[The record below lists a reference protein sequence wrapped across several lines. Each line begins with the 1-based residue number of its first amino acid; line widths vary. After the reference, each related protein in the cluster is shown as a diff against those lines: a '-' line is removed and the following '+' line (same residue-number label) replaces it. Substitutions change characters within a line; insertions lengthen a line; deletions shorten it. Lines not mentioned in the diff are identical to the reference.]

1 MADPSKLHRAVLGP
15 SDILAQGLTSRPER
29 SGGDNP
35 EDMFSLWVHRL
46 TMINATV
53 AATLS
58 WKLVRITRDSAA
70 RRDLERAGVVRK
82 LSRESKAYI
91 RGDHDMA
98 APASVRKATRYRLD
112 DAVEVEQH
120 PIIDLMQQA
129 NPWTDGYGLMEGTY
143 ADLQL
148 FGDAYWFRSQPDAG
162 EAVPSELWRMMPSR
176 ITPVADRETFVR
188 GFTYRVPSG
197 GTQEFGPQEVVWFR
211 RYNPG
216 NPYRGICE
224 LDAWR
229 SYARAAGHIAEFNS
243 WLFERHGTPDHLVT
257 TPKPVSES
265 DKRAFRSRW
274 RNLFGKLYRRK
285 ETVAFLSGAEVK
297 IERLGQT
304 SRELEFS
311 ESSRLVRDF
320 LCAGF
325 GVPKALVTP
334 EDANRAVTKEATD
347 QHLRLTVWPLAC
359 RVFDTL
365 NEQLLPAFGPGYLIV
380 PDNPIRT
387 DAATRASERAS
398 KLSSGW
404 SVDEIRREDGAE
416 PLGTPEAETPMIAGG
431 LTPLAIAVE
440 PPMPMMPFSP
450 AAPDDDDDDDDDGP
464 DGPQEP
470 EDDEDDP
477 DGPETNGTRQRAAT
491 ARHRAAGCRCC
502 PEVEGLSGEIKQ
514 SDVLGL
520 ARMPGLDQLE
530 RMSKAAIPD
539 DPEEIRL
546 LARPVQAAIRAMRT
560 ILLASADRIVN
571 PEDVLRIL
579 GDQAEGVVRQLS
591 GEVQGGMERV
601 VTATGQASLNG
612 LRPGVGLAFNATN
625 PLVVEYVLGSAG
637 RIAQTV
643 ATTYPAATV
652 KQLEAMIRMGTNPVQ
667 AAKQIAQ
674 TNATEEWM
682 ARRLART
689 EARFASAFAQE
700 QGMIQSGVVEAKQ
713 FVLSANPCDICASVD
728 STFEQTNP
736 SKRFELGKP
745 MFQSGASFDL
755 PPGKNGEPR
764 TYVMDYFD
772 DGQPGPPIHPNC
784 RCTMRAVIIGD

>member
-1 MADPSKLHRAVLGP
+1 VISVADPSKLHRAVLGP

-29 SGGDNP
+29 SGGDAP
-35 EDMFSLWVHRL
+35 EDLFSLWVHRL
-46 TMINATV
+46 AGINATV

-58 WKLVRITRDSAA
+58 WKLVRITRDAAA

-82 LSRESKAYI
+82 MTDADRKFVRGEYELS
-91 RGDHDMA
+91 

-112 DAVEVEQH
+112 DAVEIEQH
-120 PIIDLMQQA
+120 PIIDLLQQA

-143 ADLQL
+143 NDLQL
-148 FGDAYWFRSQPDAG
+148 FGDAYWFRVQPDAG
-162 EAVPSELWRMMPSR
+162 KPVPSEIWRMMPSR

-188 GFTYRVPSG
+188 GFDYRVPSG
-197 GTQEFGPQEVVWFR
+197 GTQQFDPSEVVWFR
-211 RYNPG
+211 RYNPS

-229 SYARAAGHIAEFNS
+229 PYVRAAGHIAEFNS

-257 TPKPVSES
+257 TPKPVSEA

-274 RNLFGKLYRRK
+274 RNLFGQLYRRK

-334 EDANRAVTKEATD
+334 EDANRAVTKEAID

-359 RVFDTL
+359 RVFDTV

-404 SVDEIRREDGAE
+404 SVDEIRREDGAS
-416 PLGTPEAETPMIAGG
+416 PLGTPEAEVPLVAAG
-431 LTPLAIAVE
+431 LTPLALAVE
-440 PPMPMMPFSP
+440 PPAPFPGFQPMP
-450 AAPDDDDDDDDDGP
+450 AAG
-464 DGPQEP
+464 GPQEPVKP

-477 DGPETNGTRQRAAT
+477 DDGDVEETQQRAAT
-491 ARHRAAGCRCC
+491 AHRQSRGGRCC
-502 PEVEGLSGEIKQ
+502 PEIAGRTGVIKA
-514 SDVLGL
+514 SDVFGM
-520 ARMPGLDQLE
+520 RSVPDWQVLE
-530 RMSKAAIPD
+530 DVRKAAVPD

-546 LARPVQAAIRAMRT
+546 LARPVEAAIRSMRA
-560 ILLASADRIVN
+560 ILLAAAERVRH
-571 PEDVLRIL
+571 PEDVLDIL
-579 GDQAEGVVRQLS
+579 SSRMDEVTLQLATDAN
-591 GEVQGGMERV
+591 QGMRRV
-601 VTATGQASLNG
+601 VTATGQATING
-612 LRPGVGLAFNATN
+612 LRPGIGLAFNSTN
-625 PLVVEYVLGSAG
+625 PLVVEFVERSAG

-643 ATTYPAATV
+643 ATTYPDATV
-652 KQLEAMIRMGTNPVQ
+652 KHLESMIRTGVNPVQ

-689 EARFASAFAQE
+689 EARFASTYAQE
-700 QGMIQSGVVEAKQ
+700 QGMIQSGVVEAKE
-713 FVLSANPCDICASVD
+713 FRLSANPCDICAAVD
-728 STFEQTNP
+728 SHFDRVNP
-736 SKRFELGKP
+736 EKRFELGKP
-745 MFQSGASFDL
+745 MFENGFNVDL
-755 PPGKNGEPR
+755 PPAADGRPR

-772 DGQPGPPIHPNC
+772 AGQPGPPIHPNC
-784 RCTMRAVIIGD
+784 RCTMRAVIIGS